1 METKS
6 PWSTPTESE
15 IFNAEDSALIKEKE
29 TALFEEIDE
38 TVNASFGAR
47 ELGDGEP
54 SVDDNIEDQRKY
66 HSPSPTKTKSKKNLT
81 NGIKEKGRRN
91 RSKSPAVDKKTTR
104 QKSISPT
111 KKKRSPKISKK
122 KMEPPNMEDE
132 NIEPGIFNDIGS
144 DSEVTENN
152 ERNKTATLSKE
163 TAEDQLPEE
172 ILAAEENY
180 NVSPVKRT
188 TSKDSPK
195 KKPNKKKLLVNKTP
209 GDRRSPSPTKQN
221 LKSPVKQRQ
230 PKTSRQTSINRVTTA
245 SSAAS
250 GDSLK
255 LGADYATMGD
265 DDGGVRRASRP
276 NEAGRTGGRMLNG
289 RGSEDATLNS
299 ANTNRSSS
307 TATSGSTGGGVVQSK
322 KEPPPSPK
330 KSPSKSPKKAGG
342 TWSPRKKMKDLLV
355 LPMPYNDISSDEV
368 KRWEKTLGGGGEID
382 EEIYPEF
389 QQIE

>member
-15 IFNAEDSALIKEKE
+15 ILNAEDSALIKEKE
-29 TALFEEIDE
+29 GALFEEIDE

-54 SVDDNIEDQRKY
+54 SVDDNIEDQRKN
-66 HSPSPTKTKSKKNLT
+66 HSPSPTKTKSKKHLT

-91 RSKSPAVDKKTTR
+91 RSKSPAVDKKATR

-111 KKKRSPKISKK
+111 KKKRSPKIPKK
-122 KMEPPNMEDE
+122 KMEPPNIEDE
-132 NIEPGIFNDIGS
+132 NIEPGVFNDIGS
-144 DSEVTENN
+144 DNEVAENN
-152 ERNKTATLSKE
+152 ERNRTATLSKE
-163 TAEDQLPEE
+163 TVEDQLPEE
-172 ILAAEENY
+172 ILAPEENY
-180 NVSPVKRT
+180 NVSPVKRS

-195 KKPNKKKLLVNKTP
+195 KKPNKKKLLGNKTLR
-209 GDRRSPSPTKQN
+209 DTRSPSPTKQN
-221 LKSPVKQRQ
+221 FKSPVKQRQ
-230 PKTSRQTSINRVTTA
+230 PKTSRQTSIHRVTTA

-265 DDGGVRRASRP
+265 DAKR
-276 NEAGRTGGRMLNG
+276 GGRMSNG
-289 RGSEDATLNS
+289 RGSEDVTLNS

-322 KEPPPSPK
+322 NQRQSPPPSPK
-330 KSPSKSPKKAGG
+330 KSPSKSPKKGAN
-342 TWSPRKKMKDLLV
+342 WSPKKKMKDLLV

-368 KRWEKTLGGGGEID
+368 KRWEKTLSNGGDID

>member
-1 METKS
+1 
-6 PWSTPTESE
+6 
-15 IFNAEDSALIKEKE
+15 
-29 TALFEEIDE
+29 
-38 TVNASFGAR
+38 
-47 ELGDGEP
+47 
-54 SVDDNIEDQRKY
+54 
-66 HSPSPTKTKSKKNLT
+66 
-81 NGIKEKGRRN
+81 
-91 RSKSPAVDKKTTR
+91 
-104 QKSISPT
+104 
-111 KKKRSPKISKK
+111 
-122 KMEPPNMEDE
+122 MED
-132 NIEPGIFNDIGS
+132 D
-144 DSEVTENN
+144 
-152 ERNKTATLSKE
+152 
-163 TAEDQLPEE
+163 LPEQ
-172 ILAAEENY
+172 IMAPEENY
-180 NVSPVKRT
+180 NVSPVKRS

-195 KKPNKKKLLVNKTP
+195 KKPNKKKLLGNKTS

-221 LKSPVKQRQ
+221 FKSPVKQRQ
-230 PKTSRQTSINRVTTA
+230 PKTSRQTSINRVATA

-276 NEAGRTGGRMLNG
+276 SEAGRTGGRMLNG

-322 KEPPPSPK
+322 KERPSPPPSPK
-330 KSPSKSPKKAGG
+330 KSPSKSPKKAAG

-368 KRWEKTLGGGGEID
+368 KRWEKTMSAGDEID